1 MHIKLINNKPCLP
14 AGRTPPKI
22 VELKSIKDNYIL
34 FSMGFPIAT
43 RPMNTRSFLEM
54 IEFLAGLERGG
65 YRLTYPKKL

>member
-1 MHIKLINNKPCLP
+1 MHIKLTQNEYNNE
-14 AGRTPPKI
+14 TPPKV
-22 VELKSIKDNYIL
+22 VELKIIKDTYVL
-34 FSMGFPIAT
+34 FSRGFPIAT